1 MIKKQIQTSSGK
13 LLVVYDDLFSYH
25 ERKDWFVF
33 VKDSVYK
40 VNGSEDIS
48 YFNQPLQ
55 LYSSFS
61 KQDLNNMGLANSE
74 GFRKVAEEHSLYK
87 REIRQIRVNLSPAS
101 ERNNVHTDGNRLTL
115 LYYCNLD
122 WKLDWG
128 GHTLFM
134 DDKLSEAE
142 YTCLYKP
149 GRIVLF
155 DGSIP
160 HMILNPTNAA
170 EVHRFSFAIQFE

>member
-1 MIKKQIQTSSGK
+1 MNKKQIPTKSGK

-25 ERKDWFVF
+25 ERKDWFMF
-33 VKDSVYK
+33 VKNSVYK

-55 LYSSFS
+55 LYSSYS
-61 KQDLNNMGLANSE
+61 EKDLDNMGLLNST
-74 GFRKVAEEHSLYK
+74 GFKQIFEEHKLHN
-87 REIRQIRVNLSPAS
+87 RIIRQSRVNLSPAS
-101 ERNNVHTDGNRLTL
+101 ERNNIHTDGNSLTL

-122 WKLDWG
+122 WKIDWG

-160 HMILNPTNAA
+160 HMILNPTGVA

>member
-13 LLVVYDDLFSYH
+13 LVIVYDDLFSYH
-25 ERKDWFVF
+25 ERKDWFMF
-33 VKDSVYK
+33 VKNSVYR
-40 VNGSEDIS
+40 VNGGEDVS

-55 LYSSFS
+55 LYSSYS
-61 KQDLNNMGLANSE
+61 KQDLDNMGFLNSDGLKQICDE
-74 GFRKVAEEHSLYK
+74 YELRNKK
-87 REIRQIRVNLSPAS
+87 IRQARVNLSPAS
-101 ERNNVHTDGNRLTL
+101 ERNNIHTDGNSLTL
-115 LYYCNLD
+115 LYYCNLN
-122 WKLDWG
+122 WEINWG

-149 GRIVLF
+149 GRVVLF

-160 HMILNPTNAA
+160 HMIINPTNAA
-170 EVHRFSFAIQFE
+170 EVHRFSLAIQFE